1 MDAKKTK
8 PSFGGKSVRVWDL
21 RMESL
26 VKLYKGGEKKN
37 KRKRGK
43 KKAKKKKVRID
54 RCN

>member
-26 VKLYKGGEKKN
+26 VKLYKGGEKK
-37 KRKRGK
+37 KQKKTGEKKSEK
-43 KKAKKKKVRID
+43 KKSQD
-54 RCN
+54 RSL

>member
-26 VKLYKGGEKKN
+26 VKLYKGGEKK
-37 KRKRGK
+37 KQKKTGE
-43 KKAKKKKVRID
+43 KKAKKKKKSG
-54 RCN
+54 